1 MTLKGEIFL
10 TFFCLL
16 SFFVY
21 LCLNQNN
28 NMVNTIHRSV
38 VEKLQIEVP
47 DTSGSDEIFG
57 ASSKLIETDEEH
69 FKESL
74 KNNVNCYVHRETF
87 VVEHDTEKNKI
98 IFKKYFVRK
107 NPVEIKKLKT
117 LRLKTYKTYTSLAI
131 DIATGEFSVYKIESG
146 TRKRKPK
153 PTIRQTVF
161 TAQVASIIE
170 GIFEVNLIDK
180 FGIHDG
186 LDKGLSVLGYKD
198 KITEILSED
207 YLKRVFRDD
216 SKRLKIGDFVN
227 VFLMFNYFRKLNVI
241 LPEACSI
248 LEYSRNFRNDKKDYS
263 GKTVYNYY
271 SKYFDVD
278 EEFITNLFGY
288 LEQLNTNIY
297 YNNKG
302 KTEANSWFTSK
313 TTVTKENYY
322 SINENALTILY
333 KLGYSS
339 YEIKNSEKLFKLVY
353 SRDGNTIGFYLN
365 PSNLPLDILIENKD
379 FFKGVVDNSTIE
391 SGVIETVKNML
402 NTMRVLHDVYGIK
415 VNTDIMYYKSIDGML
430 LSLSHAVEKT
440 GLYTVS
446 QPFLNRLKKQ
456 LPKKSKCSITKHINK
471 KIINEDINSLNYIS
485 YQDGGDKRC
494 ATILIAHKSEKMRLM
509 VHENFINH
517 RIYDRKIMLSSLEEK
532 SKTYVL
538 DRAFGKFY
546 RNYNKNKNKE
556 KYVGLKAHYSRK
568 EFERLLKEKYSEKDF
583 KSIIEN
589 LVYLR

>member
-1 MTLKGEIFL
+1 
-10 TFFCLL
+10 
-16 SFFVY
+16 
-21 LCLNQNN
+21 
-28 NMVNTIHRSV
+28 MVNTIHRSV
-38 VEKLQIEVP
+38 VEKLQVEVP
-47 DTSGSDEIFG
+47 DTSVSDEIFG
-57 ASSKLIETDEEH
+57 ISSKLIETNEEN

-107 NPVEIKKLKT
+107 NSVEIKKLKT
-117 LRLKTYKTYTSLAI
+117 LRLKTYKSYASLAI

-170 GIFEVNLIDK
+170 GVFDVNLIDK
-180 FGIHDG
+180 FGIYDG
-186 LDKGLSVLGYKD
+186 LNKGLAILGYNE

-207 YLKRVFRDD
+207 YLKKVFRDD
-216 SKRLKIGDFVN
+216 NKKLKIGDYAN
-227 VFLMFNYFRKLNVI
+227 VFIMSNYFRKLNVI
-241 LPEACSI
+241 LPASCSI
-248 LEYSRNFRNDKKDYS
+248 LEYSRNFRNNKKDYS
-263 GKTVYNYY
+263 GKTIYNYY
-271 SKYFDVD
+271 AKYFDVD
-278 EEFITNLFGY
+278 EEFIANLFDY
-288 LEQLNTNIY
+288 LEQLNTNVY

-302 KTEANSWFTSK
+302 KIDTNSWFTSK
-313 TTVTKENYY
+313 TTETKENYY
-322 SINENALTILY
+322 SINENTLTILY
-333 KLGYSS
+333 KLGYLSH
-339 YEIKNSEKLFKLVY
+339 EIKNSEKLFKFVY
-353 SRDGNTIGFYLN
+353 SRDTNASGFYLN
-365 PSNLPLDILIENKD
+365 PSKLPLDILIENKI
-379 FFKGVVDNSTIE
+379 FFKGVVDNSMIDSNIIE
-391 SGVIETVKNML
+391 IIKNML
-402 NTMRVLHDVYGIK
+402 NTMRVLRDVYGIK
-415 VNTDIMYYKSIDGML
+415 INTDTMHYKSVDGIL

-446 QPFLNRLKKQ
+446 KPFLNRLKKQ
-456 LPKKSKCSITKHINK
+456 LPKNSKCSVTKHINK
-471 KIINEDINSLNYIS
+471 KIVNEDINSLNYNIS

-509 VHENFINH
+509 VHELFINH
-517 RIYDRKIMLSSLEEK
+517 RIYDRKIRLSSLEEK
-532 SKTYVL
+532 STKTYVL

-546 RNYNKNKNKE
+546 RNYNKSKNKE

-589 LVYLR
+589 LVYLT